1 MDKYKTAIVNLETI
15 IQYAILYVL
24 IVLFFIVPKG
34 TSPFII
40 WPCLIIF
47 YGYFYLSVKQP
58 FTLIKNISTFVKIDN
73 FFLLFFYIIYYFPY
87 QLYVLGFQIDTSIFL
102 NHTYIEYTNISIIAS
117 TIGLVAFMMGFRK
130 TKNSIPVM
138 QRSDPKPQFYWQWFP
153 YLVTGLLLFVCFL
166 YMRTDWEKFLIGKYT
181 GSDTGVATTD
191 GLYFLITHFVV
202 ITIAVSVYYKR
213 NGRNISFPLKIGLF
227 IALLWCILLL
237 RTGDRNT
244 FFIITLVAIGGVS
257 TYLKRFSA
265 LMVVGMIL
273 FAFLLYNVVE
283 ISRMQNV
290 RSINSIIKIA
300 TQTQRYNS
308 ITEGSLGNT
317 TITSRVT
324 FHLVPQYHDFFLGKF
339 KIIGFA
345 GIIPFSRKLLVDPD
359 DIFTTSSKILTKG
372 LLGKNSTWGV
382 GSNII
387 SDIYMDFGIFGVAA
401 LMFLLGYFG
410 NFVSWK
416 AKTKTDSLKWSVI
429 YLLTLAL
436 YCEIPR
442 YSMDFPVRNI
452 VWAFFLFWGFNFII
466 KLKQRNP
473 ILG

>member
-1 MDKYKTAIVNLETI
+1 
-15 IQYAILYVL
+15 
-24 IVLFFIVPKG
+24 
-34 TSPFII
+34 
-40 WPCLIIF
+40 
-47 YGYFYLSVKQP
+47 
-58 FTLIKNISTFVKIDN
+58 
-73 FFLLFFYIIYYFPY
+73 
-87 QLYVLGFQIDTSIFL
+87 
-102 NHTYIEYTNISIIAS
+102 
-117 TIGLVAFMMGFRK
+117 
-130 TKNSIPVM
+130 
-138 QRSDPKPQFYWQWFP
+138 
-153 YLVTGLLLFVCFL
+153 
-166 YMRTDWEKFLIGKYT
+166 MRTDWEKFLIGKYT